1 MSTAIAKRKQ
11 GRPTTFT
18 QEMADT
24 ICERIAEGFPLA
36 TMCREPGMPAWRT
49 VYQWQEAHPEFYAA
63 IARARVS
70 GYDRIAAECLE
81 IANSPLEG
89 VEVTEKGDGTVETKR
104 GDMLGHR
111 KLQIETRLKLL
122 AKWDPR
128 RYGELTRIEVDDVTD
143 RSAQIAEA
151 RKRAI
156 GG

>member
-1 MSTAIAKRKQ
+1 MSTAIAKRPRGGQ
-11 GRPTTFT
+11 TTYT

-24 ICERIAEGFPLA
+24 ICQRIAEGFPLA

-49 VYQWQEAHPEFYAA
+49 VYDWQEKHPEFAAA

-70 GYDRIAAECLE
+70 GYDRIAADCLE
-81 IANSPLEG
+81 IS
-89 VEVTEKGDGTVETKR
+89 DGKR
-104 GDMLGHR
+104 KDVLR
-111 KLQIETRLKLL
+111 DRLRVETRLKLL